1 MIIGSAIPK
10 YHQFFSRGDSPRFN
24 PVTTW
29 YWGYGGQEQVLV
41 SSTGTPIISSQ
52 HERPRD
58 EIISSRINSH
68 RGTMIRQPDISM
80 ILTVS
85 DQQNPCLSDS
95 ANPHDFNKT
104 IAPRAQL
111 QILQS
116 QKLAG
121 NVFFVTA
128 YFSLW
133 VQFKRRWLKFTVT
146 EWSKLGFFWNCVAAK
161 TSKVFSSSYTA
172 PKVTATEC
180 YCFPLLE
187 QGRWGVAGSALS
199 F

>member
-1 MIIGSAIPK
+1 MAP
-10 YHQFFSRGDSPRFN
+10 
-24 PVTTW
+24 W
-29 YWGYGGQEQVLV
+29 YV
-41 SSTGTPIISSQ
+41 SLIS
-52 HERPRD
+52 
-58 EIISSRINSH
+58 
-68 RGTMIRQPDISM
+68 
-80 ILTVS
+80 VS

-187 QGRWGVAGSALS
+187 QGRWGGGGVSFVFLTIPPGSYGHNWDLIPPGQWFINKSIFLS
-199 F
+199 SNLLKWVLHLLIYC